1 MTMNKNHTTNY
12 LDTIIEVS
20 VDTKTTCGTKPPSKA
35 GKKTIAEMQYEMIV
49 SNPYK
54 YTSDDILFLVFA
66 VRNNVTE
73 EDYDKVRKEFFSKG
87 QPCFRAS
94 PLPKNYGFGVHSD
107 KNGKVAI
114 FGMETEQYQKLV
126 KDPGI
131 KKVKAMR
138 TRKR

>member
-1 MTMNKNHTTNY
+1 MNKNHTTNY

-73 EDYDKVRKEFFSKG
+73 KDYDKVRKEFFSKG

-94 PLPKNYGFGVHSD
+94 PLPKNYGFGVHFD

-114 FGMETEQYQKLV
+114 FGMETEQYQKLL
-126 KDPGI
+126 KNPGI

-138 TRKR
+138 TRKK